1 MKTNVFELLFLG
13 DFFSSPKRKSR
24 RISVVLLSLLL
35 LAACQPTPEVD
46 PVTNKA
52 EGRLE
57 QLIVAAPEE
66 SAAPERTVRARV
78 GAPKAVQEDL
88 SGHVYGGQ
96 LTVHIDAR
104 VEVPE
109 VSRVPVYTVRFRTF
123 STEEKEALT
132 KKLLGDGPYFDGNRD
147 RAIYANCDNMVR
159 LYEAWLKALDEGCY
173 GPGQQENYDF
183 HRNCNLMEY
192 LSFEM
197 KDMQRHSDFPAPQP
211 WTGRFDDQRFGV
223 QNGMAQGISV
233 TPWERGVNFSYGTD
247 DDVSFQSSPGRQPK
261 TDREREM
268 WAMVE
273 DFANSLGFTE
283 ARTDLMCGVDDDIRQ
298 ELFHS
303 ETGFEYDSFQFQL
316 IPCYAGIPSYP
327 GSYTCTGPDGV
338 KERVTHVPY
347 EQGPH
352 QESIT
357 ANVVKGELTNFY
369 WQNPT
374 DSENVQLLPFS
385 KVMDIFRVQIFRS
398 VFLGTSDEDPAL
410 WADEPPMAEEWTVHS
425 IRFSYM
431 RVKKADSPDY
441 WLLPVWDFDDILTV
455 NAVDGSII
463 NRSAGY

>member
-24 RISVVLLSLLL
+24 RISIVLLSILL
-35 LAACQPTPEVD
+35 LAACQPTPEGD

-78 GAPKAVQEDL
+78 GAPEAVQEDL

-96 LTVHIDAR
+96 LTVHIDAQ

-233 TPWERGVNFSYGTD
+233 TPWERGVDFSYGTD
-247 DDVSFQSSPGRQPK
+247 GDVSFQSSPGRQPR

-273 DFANSLGFTE
+273 AFANSLGFTE

-303 ETGFEYDSFQFQL
+303 ETGFD
-316 IPCYAGIPSYP
+316 AGIPSYP
-327 GSYTCTGPDGV
+327 DSYTCTGPDGV

-369 WQNPT
+369 WQNPLEIVST

-385 KVMDIFRVQIFRS
+385 QVMDIFRVQIFRS
-398 VFLGTSDEDPAL
+398 IFLGTSDEDPAL

-455 NAVDGSII
+455 NAVDGSIV

>member
-13 DFFSSPKRKSR
+13 DFFSLPKRKSR
-24 RISVVLLSLLL
+24 RIPVALFALLL

-66 SAAPERTVRARV
+66 SAAPVRTVRERV
-78 GAPKAVQEDL
+78 GAPEAVQEDL
-88 SGHVYGGQ
+88 TGHVYGGQ
-96 LTVHIDAR
+96 LIVHIDAQ

-211 WTGRFDDQRFGV
+211 WTGRFDDERFGV

-233 TPWERGVNFSYGTD
+233 TPWERGVDFSYGTD
-247 DDVSFQSSPGRQPK
+247 GDVSFQSSPGRQPR

-327 GSYTCTGPDGV
+327 DSYTCTGPDGV

-352 QESIT
+352 RLDRQRER
-357 ANVVKGELTNFY
+357 AAAALLEGHGYLPGPDLPQHLPGHLRRRPGPVGGRAAHDGGVDRPQHPLLLHAGEEGRF
-369 WQNPT
+369 PG
-374 DSENVQLLPFS
+374 LLAPA
-385 KVMDIFRVQIFRS
+385 RVGLRRHFDRQRRGRQHHKS
-398 VFLGTSDEDPAL
+398 QRGVL
-410 WADEPPMAEEWTVHS
+410 
-425 IRFSYM
+425 
-431 RVKKADSPDY
+431 KKDG
-441 WLLPVWDFDDILTV
+441 
-455 NAVDGSII
+455 NAVLFLAFICC
-463 NRSAGY
+463 

>member
-1 MKTNVFELLFLG
+1 
-13 DFFSSPKRKSR
+13 
-24 RISVVLLSLLL
+24 
-35 LAACQPTPEVD
+35 
-46 PVTNKA
+46 
-52 EGRLE
+52 
-57 QLIVAAPEE
+57 
-66 SAAPERTVRARV
+66 
-78 GAPKAVQEDL
+78 
-88 SGHVYGGQ
+88 
-96 LTVHIDAR
+96 
-104 VEVPE
+104 
-109 VSRVPVYTVRFRTF
+109 
-123 STEEKEALT
+123 
-132 KKLLGDGPYFDGNRD
+132 
-147 RAIYANCDNMVR
+147 
-159 LYEAWLKALDEGCY
+159 
-173 GPGQQENYDF
+173 
-183 HRNCNLMEY
+183 MEY

-233 TPWERGVNFSYGTD
+233 TPWERGVDFSYATD
-247 DDVSFQSSPGRQPK
+247 GDVSFQSSPGRQPK

-327 GSYTCTGPDGV
+327 DSYTCTGPDGV

-369 WQNPT
+369 WQNPLEIVAT
-374 DSENVQLLPFS
+374 DSEDVQLLPFS
-385 KVMDIFRVQIFRS
+385 KVMDIFRIQIFRS
-398 VFLGTSDEDPAL
+398 IFLGTSDEDPAL
-410 WADEPPMAEEWTVHS
+410 WKDEPPMTEEWTVHS

-431 RVKKADSPDY
+431 RVKKPDSSEY

-455 NAVDGSII
+455 NAVDGSIV